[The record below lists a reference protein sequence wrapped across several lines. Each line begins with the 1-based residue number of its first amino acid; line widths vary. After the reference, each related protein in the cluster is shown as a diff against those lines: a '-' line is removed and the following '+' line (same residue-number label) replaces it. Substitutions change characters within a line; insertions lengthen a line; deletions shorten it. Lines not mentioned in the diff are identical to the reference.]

1 MFSKPPPRKK
11 VMGSSQTESSFLT
24 ISWLILSAITD
35 NIAQEDEQWLG
46 EESELPGETSW
57 GNLTVPTATDQLAST
72 EFRILRVFL

>member
-24 ISWLILSAITD
+24 ISWLILSRISD

-57 GNLTVPTATDQLAST
+57 GHLTDQTATDQLASA

>member
-24 ISWLILSAITD
+24 ISWLILSRISD

-57 GNLTVPTATDQLAST
+57 GNLTVQTATDQLAST